1 MIFQYGFD
9 PHFFQLPIKLVKGIQ
24 AFYAH
29 HIAVEL
35 LGDIGRDF
43 IQGSALVAYGKP
55 FLFYGGSSDS
65 FFTAPLRKIQP
76 FILL

>member
-35 LGDIGRDF
+35 LGDIDHRP
-43 IQGSALVAYGKP
+43 I
-55 FLFYGGSSDS
+55 
-65 FFTAPLRKIQP
+65 
-76 FILL
+76 